1 MKKLSGVA
9 IWVLFFAL
17 MIGNISVFIT
27 GVSLSEDIYRFET
40 EIEQLRQENIELETK
55 VFKAESIEYAA
66 SLAADLGY
74 TKKTQPVFF
83 DNDTKYAYNN

>member
-1 MKKLSGVA
+1 MKKLSGAA

-17 MIGNISVFIT
+17 MAGNIYVFIT
-27 GVSLSEDIYRFET
+27 GVSLSEDIHRFET

-66 SLAADLGY
+66 SLAADLDY
-74 TKKTQPVFF
+74 TEKTEPVFF